1 MTKGLSIFA
10 SRHQSGPQGDHDI
23 VVLTPPS
30 EIVNVQESQFHL
42 VMTTRLLASNAM
54 TQVNGVPASVH
65 MDATHKCVHNGF
77 PLFVVGV
84 VDCQQRLRPV
94 AYCISSHE
102 DTDAF
107 VLCLRR
113 VVEYLRTEI
122 NFVWAPRFTM
132 NDNCDAL
139 FNAFQHVFPG
149 SFPGSCY
156 FHFQKKARDHRHIMT
171 E

>member
-1 MTKGLSIFA
+1 MGREVRACLSWTKHDHIHSISNWDFCELNVTLTSVYCRSGSFIT
-10 SRHQSGPQGDHDI
+10 SRW
-23 VVLTPPS
+23 
-30 EIVNVQESQFHL
+30 EFKKF
-42 VMTTRLLASNAM
+42 
-54 TQVNGVPASVH
+54 
-65 MDATHKCVHNGF
+65 KCVHNGF

-102 DTDAF
+102 DTDSF